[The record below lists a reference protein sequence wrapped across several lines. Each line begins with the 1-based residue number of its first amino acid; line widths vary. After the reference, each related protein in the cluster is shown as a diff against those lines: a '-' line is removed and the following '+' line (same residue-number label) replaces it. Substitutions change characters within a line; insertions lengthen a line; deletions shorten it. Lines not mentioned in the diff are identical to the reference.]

1 MWREIQ
7 KLNWVH
13 LQGVILEARV
23 IRTQEQGAG
32 VGPGGWT
39 GRPGYR
45 GEAWIVPCGHSVL
58 VPPSED
64 EYTSL
69 PLLREVRFHIQFFPF
84 QKVGDSA

>member
-13 LQGVILEARV
+13 LQGIILEARV
-23 IRTQEQGAG
+23 VKTQEQGAG
-32 VGPGGWT
+32 VSSGRWT
-39 GRPGYR
+39 GRPGYS
-45 GEAWIVPCGHSVL
+45 GEAWIVPSGHSIL

-69 PLLREVRFHIQFFPF
+69 PLLREVRFQIQFFPF